1 MKIFLTGG
9 TGFIGSHFINQAQN
23 EGHTLICLKRKNSKT
38 RIPLNNQPI
47 WLEGDLDTNFDK
59 SVFEGIDVFVHL
71 AAHSANVPYDT
82 LENCI
87 YWNVN
92 ASLRIFDIAR
102 EVGISNYLVAGSCFE
117 YGRSGERYE
126 NIPPDA
132 PLEPTMTYPTSK
144 AMLSTMLHGWT
155 AVNNV
160 KLKYLRI
167 FQVFGE
173 GEAET
178 RFYPSLKKAALE
190 GKDFPMTKGEQI
202 RDFNNVEDVVKNFLM
217 ELDFSDV
224 KCGNPIFKNIGSGKP
239 QSVKVFANYWW
250 KQWDAKGKLL
260 FGVLDYRQNEV
271 MRFVP
276 VICNETDCNE

>member
-9 TGFIGSHFINQAQN
+9 TGFIGSHFIQQTLEA
-23 EGHTLICLKRKNSKT
+23 GHELTCLKRKESKT
-38 RIPLNNQPI
+38 KIILSKQPT
-47 WLEGDLDTNFDK
+47 WVEGDLATNFDS
-59 SVFEGIDVFVHL
+59 SVFQGVDVFVHF
-71 AAHSANVPYDT
+71 AAHSANAPYDH
-82 LENCI
+82 LQNCI

-92 ASLRIFDIAR
+92 ASLKILEQAK
-102 EVGISNYLVAGSCFE
+102 EAGIKKYLIAGSCFE
-117 YGRSGERYE
+117 YGSSGERYE

-155 AVNNV
+155 AINDV

-178 RFYPSLKKAALE
+178 RLYPSLKKAAFE

-202 RDFNNVEDVVKNFLM
+202 RDFIYVKDVAKKFVE
-217 ELDFSDV
+217 ELDFKNV
-224 KCGNPIFKNIGSGKP
+224 RKGFAYFTNIGTGKP
-239 QSVKVFANYWW
+239 QSLKEFAEYWW
-250 KQWDAKGKLL
+250 QKLNAKGELL
-260 FGVLDYRQNEV
+260 FGEVPYRENEV

-276 VICNETDCNE
+276 KIK